1 MTMQSGVIWQSTVI
15 CFAILLIW
23 AAYSDARS
31 FTIPN
36 KLPVSIALLYP
47 AYVIGT
53 PMPVDWVGALMVAGI
68 VLVVGFC
75 LFACKAFGGG
85 DAKLMAATTLWVGPA
100 MMFDYV
106 FITALAGGLLAAGM
120 WFQHRLSR
128 AVSIGHILVTSD
140 EEDFGK
146 RPMPYGVALALGGL
160 YVAFTILG

>member
-1 MTMQSGVIWQSTVI
+1 MLQSGVIWQSTVV
-15 CFAILLIW
+15 CFGILLIW

-36 KLPVSIALLYP
+36 KLPISITLLYP

-53 PMPVDWVGALMVAGI
+53 PMPVDWVGAIAIASILLI
-68 VLVVGFC
+68 VGFC

-85 DAKLMAATTLWVGPA
+85 DAKLMAATSLWVGPGLL
-100 MMFDYV
+100 MDFV
-106 FITALAGGLLAAGM
+106 FITALAGGVIAGGM
-120 WFQHRLSR
+120 WLQHRLSR
-128 AVSIGHILVTSD
+128 AISIGHVLVTSD

>member
-1 MTMQSGVIWQSTVI
+1 MQSGVIWQSTVV
-15 CFAILLIW
+15 CFSILLVW
-23 AAYSDARS
+23 AAYTDIKS

-53 PMPVDWVGALMVAGI
+53 PMPVDWLGALVVAGI
-68 VLVVGFC
+68 VLLIGFG

-85 DAKLMAATTLWVGPA
+85 DAKLMAATALWVGPT
-100 MMFDYV
+100 MLFDYV
-106 FITALAGGLLAAGM
+106 FITALAGGVIAGAM
-120 WFQHRLSR
+120 WLQHRLSR
-128 AVSIGHILVTSD
+128 AVSLSHVLVTSD